1 MDTKQSFL
9 HVSIN
14 FTPLRFN
21 SLQLSIKLSSFAVIL
36 PLIIIHDTFF
46 AVFLPC
52 SYTPL
57 NYHSEQSPLQL
68 YIIYLI
74 YTILYFTIYYSIT
87 IIPYLLLQYIHN
99 TIFLYP
105 ILYIFL
111 SLLYLKNC
119 SLKFFLCILFYLLFY
134 IVNLLLYN
142 ILIIVYYIIFLYSL
156 FFSFL
161 SPIYYSLIYIFF
173 IFL

>member
-1 MDTKQSFL
+1 MDIKQSFL

-14 FTPLRFN
+14 FPP
-21 SLQLSIKLSSFAVIL
+21 LQLQSLSFSHITIFLAVIH

-87 IIPYLLLQYIHN
+87 ITQYFLLVYIHN
-99 TIFLYP
+99 PIILYP

-111 SLLYLKNC
+111 SYISFYSFSIIILLY
-119 SLKFFLCILFYLLFY
+119 FL
-134 IVNLLLYN
+134 
-142 ILIIVYYIIFLYSL
+142 
-156 FFSFL
+156 SFL
-161 SPIYYSLIYIFF
+161 
-173 IFL
+173 

>member
-14 FTPLRFN
+14 FPP
-21 SLQLSIKLSSFAVIL
+21 LQLQSLSFSRITIFLDVIL

-46 AVFLPC
+46 AIFLPC

-57 NYHSEQSPLQL
+57 NYHSEQFPLLLHTLSLFVHDTILPHILPFYINCFLPLFSLAVTLPCSYTPLQL

-87 IIPYLLLQYIHN
+87 ITQYFLLVYIHN
-99 TIFLYP
+99 PIILYP

-111 SLLYLKNC
+111 SLL
-119 SLKFFLCILFYLLFY
+119 
-134 IVNLLLYN
+134 
-142 ILIIVYYIIFLYSL
+142 
-156 FFSFL
+156 
-161 SPIYYSLIYIFF
+161 
-173 IFL
+173 